1 MHVDKCPNVLWKY
14 FFKICLAIFQ
24 NYVWNGYAI
33 SSIALPPQK
42 RDLLPKHDLLQIV
55 HSFSRFLFEQFFPQ
69 RTYSTVSS
77 RSFSTFATS
86 MHTKTDK
93 NELMGKGRC
102 GSVRLRLKREGRR
115 FDIQWALSRVHLV
128 MWLPVTIKSKGSFFY
143 RMSEAVLSNIKTQNF
158 TKPCKQTRTE
168 PKWQSQS
175 GITLNQIRGKLIMM
189 RLGWITSKHSLKWK
203 NQICLYMKIIDW

>member
-1 MHVDKCPNVLWKY
+1 MPAIAGMAAIRTALQEKQWFATATAMGHFFFTKIIQYPVLILKFPFNLFMHVDKCPNVLWKY

-42 RDLLPKHDLLQIV
+42 RDLLPKYDLLQIV

-77 RSFSTFATS
+77 RPFSTFATS

-115 FDIQWALSRVHLV
+115 FDIQWALSRV
-128 MWLPVTIKSKGSFFY
+128 
-143 RMSEAVLSNIKTQNF
+143 
-158 TKPCKQTRTE
+158 
-168 PKWQSQS
+168 
-175 GITLNQIRGKLIMM
+175 
-189 RLGWITSKHSLKWK
+189 
-203 NQICLYMKIIDW
+203 